1 LDQEGQRRGHQV
13 RKVMALPRYPVTPA
27 TAFLDEAGVEY
38 TKHLYDYRES
48 GAVAAARQ
56 MGVSEH
62 AVVKTLV
69 MEDDA
74 GNPFIVLMHGEKEV
88 SLKELA
94 RVMDAKNVKTTT
106 VRDAQRLTG
115 YTVGGIS
122 PFGARRRL
130 PVYVQSTILDLPY
143 LYVNAGRRGFIVG
156 MKPEALVSLL
166 DPQPVDVAR

>member
-1 LDQEGQRRGHQV
+1 VVAELS
-13 RKVMALPRYPVTPA
+13 KYPVTPA
-27 TAFLDEAGVEY
+27 SKLLDEAGVEY

-56 MGVSEH
+56 MGVDEH
-62 AVVKTLV
+62 GVVKTLV

-88 SLKELA
+88 SLKKLA
-94 RVMDAKNVKTTT
+94 RTMGAKNVKTTI

-122 PFGARRRL
+122 PFGTRRQL
-130 PVYVQSTILDLPY
+130 PVIVQSTILDLPY
-143 LYVNAGRRGFIVG
+143 LYINAGRRGFIVG
-156 MKPEALVSLL
+156 MKPEALIKLL
-166 DPQPVDVAR
+166 NPKPVDVAR

>member
-1 LDQEGQRRGHQV
+1 MPKL
-13 RKVMALPRYPVTPA
+13 PVTPA
-27 TAFLDEAGVEY
+27 SKLLDEAGVEY
-38 TKHLYDYRES
+38 TKHLYDYRKS

-56 MGVSEH
+56 MGVDEH

-94 RVMDAKNVKTTT
+94 RMIGAKNVKTTT

-115 YTVGGIS
+115 YMVGGIS

-130 PVYVQSTILDLPY
+130 PVIVQSTILGLPY
-143 LYVNAGRRGFIVG
+143 LYINGGRRGFILG
-156 MKPEALVSLL
+156 MKPETLVSLL
-166 DPQPVDVAR
+166 DPKPVDVAR

>member
-1 LDQEGQRRGHQV
+1 VVAE
-13 RKVMALPRYPVTPA
+13 LPKFPVTPA
-27 TAFLDEAGVEY
+27 SRLLDEAGVEY
-38 TKHLYDYRES
+38 TKHLYDYRKS

-56 MGVSEH
+56 MGVDEH

-74 GNPFIVLMHGEKEV
+74 GNPFMVLMHGEKEV

-94 RVMDAKNVKTTT
+94 RVVGAKNVETTSR
-106 VRDAQRLTG
+106 RDAQRLTG

-122 PFGARRRL
+122 PFGTKRLL

-143 LYVNAGRRGFIVG
+143 LYINAGRRGFIVG
-156 MKPEALVSLL
+156 MKPETLVSLL
-166 DPQPVDVAR
+166 NPTSVDIAR

>member
-1 LDQEGQRRGHQV
+1 
-13 RKVMALPRYPVTPA
+13 MAELAKLPVTPA
-27 TAFLDEAGVEY
+27 SKLLDEAGVEY

-56 MGVSEH
+56 MGVDEH

-88 SLKELA
+88 SLKKLA
-94 RVMDAKNVKTTT
+94 RVMGAKNVKTTT

-122 PFGARRRL
+122 PFGTRRRL
-130 PVYVQSTILDLPY
+130 PVIVQSTILGLPY
-143 LYVNAGRRGFIVG
+143 LYINAGRRGFIVG
-156 MKPEALVSLL
+156 MKPEALIKLL
-166 DPQPVDVAR
+166 NPKPVDVAR

>member
-1 LDQEGQRRGHQV
+1 MICDVVIELRF
-13 RKVMALPRYPVTPA
+13 PVTPA
-27 TAFLDEAGVEY
+27 TRLLDEAGAEY

-56 MGVSEH
+56 MGVDMH

-74 GNPFIVLMHGEKEV
+74 GNPFMVLMHGEKEV

-94 RVMDAKNVKTTT
+94 REIDAKNVETTSR
-106 VRDAQRLTG
+106 RDAQRLTG

-122 PFGARRRL
+122 PFGTKRML
-130 PVYVQSTILDLPY
+130 PIYVQSTILDLPY
-143 LYVNAGRRGFIVG
+143 LYINAGRRGFIVG
-156 MKPEALVSLL
+156 MKPETLASLL
-166 DPQPVDVAR
+166 NPEPVDVAR

>member
-1 LDQEGQRRGHQV
+1 MRLLD
-13 RKVMALPRYPVTPA
+13 
-27 TAFLDEAGVEY
+27 DAGVEY

-56 MGVSEH
+56 MGVDEH

-69 MEDDA
+69 LEDDA
-74 GNPFIVLMHGEKEV
+74 GNPFMVLMHGEKDV

-94 RVMDAKNVKTTT
+94 RVMGAKNVKTTSKK
-106 VRDAQRLTG
+106 DAQRLTG

-122 PFGARRRL
+122 PFGTRRQL

-143 LYVNAGRRGFIVG
+143 LYINAGRRGFIVG
-156 MKPEALVSLL
+156 MKPEALMSLL
-166 DPQPVDVAR
+166 DHQLVDVAR

>member
-1 LDQEGQRRGHQV
+1 
-13 RKVMALPRYPVTPA
+13 LPKLPVTPA
-27 TAFLDEAGVEY
+27 SKLLDEAGVEY
-38 TKHLYDYRES
+38 TKHLYDYRKS

-56 MGVSEH
+56 MGVDEH

-94 RVMDAKNVKTTT
+94 RMIGAKNVKTTT

-115 YTVGGIS
+115 YMVGGIS

-130 PVYVQSTILDLPY
+130 PVIVQSTILGLPY
-143 LYVNAGRRGFIVG
+143 LYINGGRRGFILG
-156 MKPEALVSLL
+156 MKPETLVSLL
-166 DPQPVDVAR
+166 DPKPVDVAR

>member
-1 LDQEGQRRGHQV
+1 MDCDVVEELRF
-13 RKVMALPRYPVTPA
+13 PVTPA
-27 TAFLDEAGVEY
+27 TRQLDEAGAEY

-56 MGVSEH
+56 MGVDMH

-69 MEDDA
+69 MEDDS

-94 RVMDAKNVKTTT
+94 RAMGAKNVETTSR
-106 VRDAQRLTG
+106 RDAQRLTG

-122 PFGARRRL
+122 PFGAKRPL
-130 PVYVQSTILDLPY
+130 PVYVQSTILELPY
-143 LYVNAGRRGFIVG
+143 LYINAGRRGFIVG
-156 MKPEALVSLL
+156 MRPEALVSLL
-166 DPQPVDVAR
+166 NPVLVEVAR